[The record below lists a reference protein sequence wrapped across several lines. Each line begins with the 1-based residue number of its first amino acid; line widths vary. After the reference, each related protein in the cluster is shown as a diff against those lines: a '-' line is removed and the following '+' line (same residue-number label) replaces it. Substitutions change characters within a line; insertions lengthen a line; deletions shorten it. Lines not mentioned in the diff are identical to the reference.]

1 VGPDFVAVV
10 TQKEARN
17 SALAG
22 VRCGLQK
29 PAHRIRAIGLRCL
42 RRGARKRVTIFF
54 RTERLP
60 HRPARYLV
68 ADVPR
73 QIKFTTDLYWRRGH
87 TGMSTISGDSYR
99 EAWLVTGLSRAS
111 RVVTTP
117 AVICGS
123 LALIY
128 AMTLTAN
135 YFWDGITF
143 ALCIEKVAIGKA
155 GADRLFHQ
163 NHLLYNAIGFVLYRG
178 ARAAGLSVRAL
189 TVLQLANV
197 GFGSFAIALY
207 FQIAERVTRNRY
219 AAALSSIA
227 LGLSAVW
234 WKLSTD
240 ADAYILAV
248 LLILL
253 CLKNL
258 LGPTPRWYIAG
269 LSLAGAMLIHEL
281 ASLFFLAA
289 ILAIF
294 LSKDIPQKLRFACGM
309 GGFAWSITIGVYYV
323 CAATLHGMTDPLE
336 VVRWAVSNP
345 SRSVLSLNPIH
356 GIVTTPRKNIDAIIG
371 HDFAL
376 FRSRPN
382 VFSSIVAS
390 ATIIALLAL
399 AFSAVRTIDFFRLAH
414 SVRPAAPLKE
424 RWKDSVPALI
434 AWIIPYVVFL
444 LFFEPEDFYYP
455 LFYMPA
461 LALLFGL
468 VLSNYH
474 LSTAPSNGTNPSSD
488 NPSGIAALAVLMLA
502 VFNLIFFIVPNM
514 QQDSNPL
521 VTAAKEAREVW
532 NEHTVIYF
540 ANHNEADTTFEY
552 FNNRTV
558 WRRVSKAPLAEIEN
572 QIESASGEGGS
583 VWLNRGAIELID
595 PEWLARY
602 ACCKRITVDVPGGAA
617 QYVELSLDR

>member
-1 VGPDFVAVV
+1 
-10 TQKEARN
+10 
-17 SALAG
+17 
-22 VRCGLQK
+22 
-29 PAHRIRAIGLRCL
+29 
-42 RRGARKRVTIFF
+42 
-54 RTERLP
+54 
-60 HRPARYLV
+60 
-68 ADVPR
+68 
-73 QIKFTTDLYWRRGH
+73 
-87 TGMSTISGDSYR
+87 MSTITEESYQ
-99 EAWLVTGLSRAS
+99 EAWLVAGVSKVS
-111 RVVTTP
+111 RVISTP
-117 AVICGS
+117 AIIGGS

-143 ALCIEKVAIGKA
+143 ASYIEKVAIGKA

-163 NHLLYNAIGFVLYRG
+163 NHLLYNVVGYVLYRG
-178 ARAAGLSVRAL
+178 AGVAALSARAL
-189 TVLQLANV
+189 TVLQLANCA
-197 GFGSFAIALY
+197 FGSFAIAVY
-207 FQIAERVTRNRY
+207 FQIAERMMRNRY

-269 LSLAGAMLIHEL
+269 LALAGAMLIHEL

-289 ILAIF
+289 IVAVF
-294 LSKDIPQKLRFACGM
+294 SSKDIRQKLRFVCGM
-309 GGFAWSITIGVYYV
+309 GGLAWSITIGVYYA
-323 CAATLHGMTDPLE
+323 CAATLHGMTDPRE

-345 SRSVLSLNPIH
+345 NRSVLSLNPIH
-356 GIVTTPRKNIDAIIG
+356 GILMTPRKNIDAIIG
-371 HDFAL
+371 HDFA
-376 FRSRPN
+376 FFSSKAG

-390 ATIIALLAL
+390 VTIIAAL
-399 AFSAVRTIDFFRLAH
+399 AVAFKAARTIDFFRLAH

-424 RWKDSVPALI
+424 RWKESVPALI

-468 VLSNYH
+468 VLTNYH
-474 LSTAPSNGTNPSSD
+474 LNTAPSSETSSPGD
-488 NPSGIAALAVLMLA
+488 NPSGIGALAIVMLA
-502 VFNLIFFIVPNM
+502 LLNLVFFIVPNM
-514 QQDSNPL
+514 QQDSNRL
-521 VTAAKEAREVW
+521 VTAAKAAHEVW
-532 NEHTVIYF
+532 NERTVIYF

-552 FNNRTV
+552 FNNGAS
-558 WRRVSKAPLAEIEN
+558 WRRVPKMPLVEIER
-572 QIESASGEGGS
+572 QIEVTAREGGS
-583 VWLNRGAIELID
+583 VWLNRGAIELIE

-602 ACCKRITVDVPGGAA
+602 ARGKTIKVEAAGAPA
-617 QYVELSLDR
+617 HYAELLPNQ